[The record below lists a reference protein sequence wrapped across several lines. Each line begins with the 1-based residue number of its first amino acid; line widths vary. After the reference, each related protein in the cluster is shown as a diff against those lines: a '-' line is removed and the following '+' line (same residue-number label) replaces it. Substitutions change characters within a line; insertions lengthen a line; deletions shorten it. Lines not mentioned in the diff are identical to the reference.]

1 MTRPRNSWVGSASA
15 QASRSV
21 SAWVSPLPNKA
32 ASIGGYADGVIV
44 GSAFIR
50 RVLDAESSAEA
61 TAEVGRFAAELRQ
74 GVGRSAHPPEP
85 RRMSTLQEQTILDI
99 GA

>member
-1 MTRPRNSWVGSASA
+1 MNKLSARPELTARDEELTAKRALNQLAIGVGLGVSSAE
-15 QASRSV
+15 Q
-21 SAWVSPLPNKA
+21 A

-85 RRMSTLQEQTILDI
+85 D
-99 GA
+99 G